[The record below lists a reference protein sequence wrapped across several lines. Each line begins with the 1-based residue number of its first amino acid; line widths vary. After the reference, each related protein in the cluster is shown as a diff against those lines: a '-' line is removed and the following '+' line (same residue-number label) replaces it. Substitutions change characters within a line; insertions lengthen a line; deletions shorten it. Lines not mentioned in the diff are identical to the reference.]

1 MWGGGG
7 GGGGGVSFSLTNIS
21 SFRFS
26 FLVNEGQHFKKW
38 FASIERKIPFLN
50 PLEFFLAVFDIL

>member
-1 MWGGGG
+1 MKQMCGNALKAEKKGWEWVGWGGG

-38 FASIERKIPFLN
+38 LLP
-50 PLEFFLAVFDIL
+50 